1 MSRIASLAA
10 MAAGLLARMTAK
22 IKQSSKLG
30 RLCGKNLAGDTAK
43 NEPYSKLGRHGG
55 RITGENDG

>member
-1 MSRIASLAA
+1 
-10 MAAGLLARMTAK
+10 MAAIAE
-22 IKQSSKLG
+22 
-30 RLCGKNLAGDTAK
+30 KNLAGDTAK